1 MIIGRMSCITG
12 RVGTRCGINALKAN
26 MREREVAWKL
36 RSVVYTCGLRVAAVF
51 STSFWECE

>member
-1 MIIGRMSCITG
+1 MR
-12 RVGTRCGINALKAN
+12 RGINVLEAN